1 MKNWIN
7 RMLSGADKAPDAA
20 GTAGSSQQADE
31 LGDDHG
37 VQVDAAYYRWLT
49 ASGGYQRSV
58 SRMKR
63 ARSC

>member
-20 GTAGSSQQADE
+20 GATPQADE

-37 VQVDAAYYRWLT
+37 IQVDAAYYRWLT
-49 ASGGYQRSV
+49 ASGGYQAGASSSSSTAVIADR
-58 SRMKR
+58 
-63 ARSC
+63 